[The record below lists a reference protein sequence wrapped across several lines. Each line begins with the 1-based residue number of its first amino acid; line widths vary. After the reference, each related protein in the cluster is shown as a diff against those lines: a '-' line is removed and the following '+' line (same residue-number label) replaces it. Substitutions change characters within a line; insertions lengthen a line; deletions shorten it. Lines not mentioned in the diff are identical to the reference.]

1 LRSSPGTEL
10 VTEQV
15 TLDNQEEA
23 GALMGARDEHLRRI
37 RDAFSIRISMRGGV
51 VTLRGSAGDVS
62 RTCRALREMRNIVR
76 ERGMLIGSEVEA
88 VIDSVS
94 LPSKP
99 EHGARVDVFFPG
111 REVRP
116 RSKGQAR
123 YVEAMRGRDLTFC
136 IGPAGTGKTYL
147 AVAVAVSDLKHGKVR
162 KIVLAR
168 PAVEAGERLGFL
180 PGDMVAKVNP
190 YLRPLYDALQDMMSA
205 QHLKQYM
212 ENDIVEVVPLAFMR
226 GRTLDHAFV
235 ILDEAQNCTV
245 AQMKM
250 FLTRMG
256 RLSKCVVTGD
266 ISQTDLSPEQQS
278 GLVHAL
284 AILREIDS
292 IGFISLRQRDI
303 VRHHLVQKIVDAYE
317 AATKE
322 SPKHHG
328 ADAADEEDDNNGPA
342 S

>member
-1 LRSSPGTEL
+1 MRSSPGTEL

-23 GALMGARDEHLRRI
+23 RALMGARDEHLRRI
-37 RDAFSIRISMRGGV
+37 RDAFPISISMRGGV

-62 RTCRALREMRNIVR
+62 RTCRALREMRNIVS
-76 ERGMLIGSEVEA
+76 ERGMLVGSEVEA

-94 LPSKP
+94 LASKP

-317 AATKE
+317 VARRE
-322 SPKHHG
+322 SPRHDAG
-328 ADAADEEDDNNGPA
+328 AADEEDDNGPA